1 MRRTGFGSRLKL
13 GRRFLRGRV
22 LLLESKKENDKHGS
36 SHNGREVP
44 NRRPICRTVFE
55 LVFQDPP
62 SVEQASDEHAYSQ
75 GDEGDESLGSG
86 TNIVRSP
93 FVDIQL
99 ARKEEEVVANAV
111 KKDAKE
117 SECLSIG
124 SRVGEEEKVAPKPKR
139 ASQSKESFELRI
151 F

>member
-1 MRRTGFGSRLKL
+1 MAGKYQTAG
-13 GRRFLRGRV
+13 
-22 LLLESKKENDKHGS
+22 
-36 SHNGREVP
+36 
-44 NRRPICRTVFE
+44 
-55 LVFQDPP
+55 Q
-62 SVEQASDEHAYSQ
+62 SVEPSLSLFSKTHHPLSQASDEHAYSQ
-75 GDEGDESLGSG
+75 GYEGDESLGSG

-93 FVDIQL
+93 FVDVYNW
-99 ARKEEEVVANAV
+99 RKEEEVVANAV

-124 SRVGEEEKVAPKPKR
+124 SRVGEENIKPVTKPKR